1 MVVLSVLGAVSVVQK
16 LVIDANPGIGDALAI
31 VLALRDPGVEVLGLT
46 ATAGR
51 VAGPVATRN
60 IQAVIDTIDP
70 FRRPRVGSSNAASS
84 PLASTALLDGP
95 NGLGGWDVPVVELH
109 QRHESARLLVEIVR
123 DQPHEVTLLTLG
135 PLTNV
140 SLASEMAADFF
151 DLLGGLVCL
160 GGAVGVGGD
169 VSAVS
174 EFNVLASAESA
185 RRVLSSTATKTM
197 VPLDVS
203 RRLVMS
209 PDQYRRLRERVDGR
223 LAELLDGLVPHW
235 FRMHHESLGIEG
247 VVMPAVAALAAVT
260 QPRLFA
266 RESMHVDVEL
276 AGQLTRGMT
285 VMDRRDESRSLSN
298 VDVCVEIEVQGV
310 IDHLSRL
317 LGGSLA
323 G

>member
-1 MVVLSVLGAVSVVQK
+1 MQK

-60 IQAVIDTIDP
+60 IQAVIDAIDP
-70 FRRPRVGSSNAASS
+70 FRRPRVGSSSGASS
-84 PLASTALLDGP
+84 PLASTASLDGP

-185 RRVLSSTATKTM
+185 RRVLVCPTIKTL

-235 FRMHHESLGIEG
+235 FR
-247 VVMPAVAALAAVT
+247 V
-260 QPRLFA
+260 
-266 RESMHVDVEL
+266 
-276 AGQLTRGMT
+276 
-285 VMDRRDESRSLSN
+285 
-298 VDVCVEIEVQGV
+298 
-310 IDHLSRL
+310 
-317 LGGSLA
+317 
-323 G
+323 

>member
-1 MVVLSVLGAVSVVQK
+1 MVVSSVLGAVSVVQK

-60 IQAVIDTIDP
+60 IQAVIDTVDP
-70 FRRPRVGSSNAASS
+70 FRRPRVGSSNASSS

-135 PLTNV
+135 PLTNI

-174 EFNVLASAESA
+174 EFNILASAESA
-185 RRVLSSTATKTM
+185 RRVLSCSATKTL

-209 PDQYRRLRERVDGR
+209 PDQYRRLRGRVDGR

-235 FRMHHESLGIEG
+235 LRMHHESLGIEG

-285 VMDRRDESRSLSN
+285 VMDRRGESRSLAN

-310 IDHLSRL
+310 IDYLSRL

>member
-1 MVVLSVLGAVSVVQK
+1 VVVSSGSRGCGVVQK

-31 VLALRDPGVEVLGLT
+31 VLAMRDPGVEVLGLT

-60 IQAVIDTIDP
+60 IQAVIDAIDP
-70 FRRPRVGSSNAASS
+70 SRRPRVGSSNAMAS
-84 PLASTALLDGP
+84 PLASAELLDGP

-123 DQPHEVTLLTLG
+123 DQPHQVTLLTLG

-140 SLASEMAADFF
+140 SLASEMASDFF

-174 EFNVLASAESA
+174 EFNILAGAESA
-185 RRVLSSTATKTM
+185 RRVLSCAVTKTM

-209 PDQYRRLRERVDGR
+209 PDQYRRLRERVGGR
-223 LAELLDGLVPHW
+223 LADLLDGLLPHW

-260 QPRLFA
+260 QSRLFA
-266 RESMHVDVEL
+266 CESMHVDVEL
-276 AGQLTRGMT
+276 TGNLTRGMT
-285 VMDRRDESRSLSN
+285 VMDRRGESRSLAN
-298 VDVCVEIEVQGV
+298 VDVCTEIDVQGV
-310 IDHLSRL
+310 IDYTSRL
-317 LGGSLA
+317 LAGPLA

>member
-1 MVVLSVLGAVSVVQK
+1 MVVSSVVGAVSVVQK

-60 IQAVIDTIDP
+60 IQAVIDAIDP
-70 FRRPRVGSSNAASS
+70 FRRPRVGSSSGASS
-84 PLASTALLDGP
+84 PLASTASLDGP

-185 RRVLSSTATKTM
+185 RRVLVCPTVKTL